1 MKKGIAKFTAFC
13 LAAGF
18 VFAEGSSGLTVVYAD
33 TVLAGFDTSKSSRT
47 AKAVK
52 ETETS
57 AEETGSTG
65 EETSTEETGSAGEDT
80 SADAAS
86 KESTGETEAET
97 SAPVDKSMVGTMG
110 FAQTDSYLNVR
121 ASGDT
126 DGEVIGKV
134 YNNGSVEILDVDD
147 NGWYYIKS
155 GNVEGYV
162 AGQYVATGGTA
173 EKIAEDTGYTTAEVG
188 ADILNVRRDPSEDS
202 DVVDTVSSSNHLEV
216 VEDDGDWVKVVTD
229 AGIYGYVSTDY
240 VNVTTDY
247 ATGETVEEE
256 QERLNKEWLEYL
268 AQQEAA
274 AQAAAASQAA
284 ADASYTDSSYT
295 DTSSADQAYS
305 DAQAAA
311 DAAAA
316 EAQAQADAAAQAQA
330 EADAAAAQAQAAQ
343 DAAAQAASADVD
355 SLYQAYLTAQSAA
368 DEAVANGSDTDT
380 INATAQAA
388 QDAYAVYVE
397 AQNQADAAAQ
407 AAADAQAQADAAA
420 QAQADAEAAA
430 QAQADAEAAAAA
442 AAQEASEAQAQAAQT
457 EAPQTE
463 AENTSSGSSS
473 SGSSL
478 GAQVAAYATQFV
490 GNPYVWGGSSLTG
503 GADCSG
509 FTMAVY
515 SQFGVSLPHSAAAQ
529 SGYGSDVS
537 LSDLQPGD
545 LLFYDNGGGIGHV
558 TMYIGNGQVVHASSS
573 TTGIIISSVDYRTPV
588 CARRLV

>member
-57 AEETGSTG
+57 AEEAGSAG

-343 DAAAQAASADVD
+343 DAAAQAASTDVD

>member
-57 AEETGSTG
+57 AEEAGSAG
-65 EETSTEETGSAGEDT
+65 EETSAEEAGSAGEETSAKETGSAGEDT

-188 ADILNVRRDPSEDS
+188 ADILNVRRNPSEDS
-202 DVVDTVSSSNHLEV
+202 DVVDTVSASNHLEV

-268 AQQEAA
+268 AQQDIALMGYRIYNHGELVGETAA
-274 AQAAAASQAA
+274 GQQSYNTDFLHLN
-284 ADASYTDSSYT
+284 DAEFTVTAVYDQGE
-295 DTSSADQAYS
+295 SAPS
-305 DAQAAA
+305 
-311 DAAAA
+311 
-316 EAQAQADAAAQAQA
+316 
-330 EADAAAAQAQAAQ
+330 
-343 DAAAQAASADVD
+343 
-355 SLYQAYLTAQSAA
+355 
-368 DEAVANGSDTDT
+368 NP
-380 INATAQAA
+380 
-388 QDAYAVYVE
+388 VYVE
-397 AQNQADAAAQ
+397 
-407 AAADAQAQADAAA
+407 
-420 QAQADAEAAA
+420 
-430 QAQADAEAAAAA
+430 
-442 AAQEASEAQAQAAQT
+442 
-457 EAPQTE
+457 
-463 AENTSSGSSS
+463 SGIE
-473 SGSSL
+473 
-478 GAQVAAYATQFV
+478 Q
-490 GNPYVWGGSSLTG
+490 LTVQP
-503 GADCSG
+503 AHRTD
-509 FTMAVY
+509 
-515 SQFGVSLPHSAAAQ
+515 GVL
-529 SGYGSDVS
+529 Y
-537 LSDLQPGD
+537 DLQGRRASGK
-545 LLFYDNGGGIGHV
+545 LKGI
-558 TMYIGNGQVVHASSS
+558 YIRDGRKVV
-573 TTGIIISSVDYRTPV
+573 VR
-588 CARRLV
+588 

>member
-57 AEETGSTG
+57 AEEAGSAG
-65 EETSTEETGSAGEDT
+65 EETSAEEAGSAGEETSAKETGSAGEDT

-305 DAQAAA
+305 EAQAAA

-330 EADAAAAQAQAAQ
+330 EADAAAAQ
-343 DAAAQAASADVD
+343 
-355 SLYQAYLTAQSAA
+355 
-368 DEAVANGSDTDT
+368 
-380 INATAQAA
+380 AQAA

-420 QAQADAEAAA
+420 QAQAEAEAAA

-442 AAQEASEAQAQAAQT
+442 AAQEASEAQAQTAQTETAQT

>member
-368 DEAVANGSDTDT
+368 DEAVANGSDADT